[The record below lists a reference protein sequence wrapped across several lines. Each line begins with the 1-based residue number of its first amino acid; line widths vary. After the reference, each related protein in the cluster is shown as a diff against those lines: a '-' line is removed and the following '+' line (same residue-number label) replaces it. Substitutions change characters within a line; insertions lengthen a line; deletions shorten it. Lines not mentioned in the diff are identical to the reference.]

1 MATNY
6 TTKTAALRATKADMR
21 QVAVSKK
28 IEIGSGE
35 SATQITDSKVSAEDL
50 LVDVEGTRT
59 SVKELVS
66 TSVSAAKDEL
76 TEAIG
81 EVSSKVDNMKM
92 GIDIG
97 TKDDSFEND
106 DDTAGFLKSVSK
118 LNFKGSFVN
127 VIKKDDGTVDLWIN
141 PDNNHAAA
149 SSGTT
154 SAGNTT
160 GSSPLYGSKY
170 VFASS
175 TNAWDLPTTAGSSYS
190 RSHLITEDQ
199 TITIKGTKN
208 DTTSNIVSVGNLT
221 SKLRADV
228 LKSDGK
234 TVIATNSTPY
244 LTREMPTTAQ
254 TSGST
259 LTCPAANG
267 ISFSVTNLKRYVEE
281 DTSKSGWDAANGF
294 VPDSVSFQAS
304 VTVDTSAVLGA
315 GNTYSINVYLD
326 TYNSE
331 GVLQSSTLLHEGAK
345 YFAYTSQQATIGTGL
360 KAEVTTPVYHNVSGV
375 QYYTA
380 GTEITVTTAPVTNAT
395 VMAATNATK
404 RASITLTDSYC
415 PASQSDT
422 TTVTGAASDKENT
435 TIASTTKV
443 FKLGM
448 KWDVDTNDY
457 DKDGDKKDYA
467 EIPRGVTSSK
477 TSLTITQNA
486 HSSGSDKASTATLS
500 GNFWP
505 NPTTDTATRAYLE
518 SESGSYARVLGYMDG
533 TTLVVAGSAWDSTQ
547 PLTGNATAAYNKQA
561 KISNGTLIHGGAS
574 GETRYYVRKFVR
586 SSSTAQCSGF
596 NITVPGFTKIDAS
609 DAKREIW
616 MFVEGDLTNGRRIDL
631 EKARSAANGTKGV
644 ATGIASGKIT
654 VENSLIYNNNTPVYI
669 VVVLKTTDANVTG
682 DIIMA

>member
-6 TTKTAALRATKADMR
+6 TTKTAALKATKADMR

-28 IEIGSGE
+28 IEIGS
-35 SATQITDSKVSAEDL
+35 TDTKTIIQDGSVSAEDL
-50 LVDVEGTRT
+50 LVSVEGEAERQ
-59 SVKELVS
+59 SVKTLIKDVS
-66 TSVSAAKDEL
+66 D
-76 TEAIG
+76 
-81 EVSSKVDNMKM
+81 KVDNMKM

-97 TKDDSFEND
+97 TKDDSFDND

-118 LNFKGSFVN
+118 LNFKGAFVN

-154 SAGNTT
+154 SAGTAD
-160 GSSPLYGSKY
+160 GSSPKYGTKY

-175 TNAWDLPTTAGSSYS
+175 TGAWDLPTTAGSSYDK
-190 RSHLITEDQ
+190 SHLVTENQ

-208 DTTSNIVSVGNLT
+208 GETSEIVSVGNLT

-228 LKSDGK
+228 LKSDG

-244 LTREMPTTAQ
+244 LTREMPETAQ

-281 DTSKSGWDAANGF
+281 DASKSGWDAANGF
-294 VPDSVSFQAS
+294 VPDSVSFQAK
-304 VTVDTSAVLGA
+304 VTVDTSDVLGA

-331 GVLQSSTLLHEGAK
+331 GVLQSSTPLHEGAK
-345 YFAYTSQQATIGTGL
+345 YFAYTSQQATIGSGL

-380 GTEITVTTAPVTNAT
+380 GSEITVTTAPVTNAT
-395 VMAATNATK
+395 VMAATNAIK
-404 RASITLTDSYC
+404 RATISLTDSYC
-415 PASQSDT
+415 PDAKADS
-422 TTVTGAASDKENT
+422 TTVSGAASDKENT

-443 FKLGM
+443 FKFG
-448 KWDVDTNDY
+448 KEWKSNKEQNRTQT
-457 DKDGDKKDYA
+457 A
-467 EIPRGVTSSK
+467 SA
-477 TSLTITQNA
+477 TSLTITQKA
-486 HSSGSDKASTATLS
+486 HASGSDKSTTATLS
-500 GNFWP
+500 GNFWA
-505 NPTTDTATRAYLE
+505 NPTTDTATQAYFE
-518 SESGSYARVLGYMDG
+518 SEGGTYARVLGYMDG
-533 TTLVVAGSAWDSTQ
+533 TTLVVDSAAWDSTQ
-547 PLTGNATAAYNKQA
+547 ALTGNANAAYNKQA
-561 KISNGTLIHGGAS
+561 KISNGTLIHGGAN

-596 NITVPGFTKIDAS
+596 TLTVPNFTAINAS
-609 DAKREIW
+609 DTTKEVW

-644 ATGIASGKIT
+644 ATGISGGKIT
-654 VENSLIYNNNTPVYI
+654 VENNLIYTNNTPVYI
-669 VVVLKTTDANVTG
+669 VVVLKTTGAKVTG
-682 DIIMA
+682 DIVMA